1 MYFSFVRIFF
11 MVLGCHIHAF
21 SFEVFPVD
29 TFDDLSLLRF
39 NDQIAVSVFGVAEE
53 AVVVDLHFTLLIA
66 VLDSHFHVL
75 RKTLRF
81 LLGEGSHDGKQHLA
95 FGIHCVDGLFL
106 EEDRDVFIF

>member
-1 MYFSFVRIFF
+1 MT
-11 MVLGCHIHAF
+11 M
-21 SFEVFPVD
+21 
-29 TFDDLSLLRF
+29 LSLLRF

-81 LLGEGSHDGKQHLA
+81 LLGREAMMSKQHLA